1 MRTWL
6 KDTKFVENIDKSDGL
21 IEEAVKSEVLS
32 LTDNQKKILKKG
44 VKAKNF
50 SGEHFFRRLLDF
62 LKPNS
67 EFDILLVVKQ
77 QKTIIQIEVKSATIN
92 QEEKKEKS
100 LDTVKMRYSS
110 ARDQLLKG
118 KEMFKKIT
126 QLNCNSSDSWK
137 HVGLVCF
144 PYIKSR
150 KDIANILNPEDLKVK
165 QILVSQ

>member
-1 MRTWL
+1 MRSWL
-6 KDTKFVENIDKSDGL
+6 TKTKFFENIVESDGL
-21 IEEAVKSEVLS
+21 IEEAVKSKVLS
-32 LTDNQKKILKKG
+32 LTDCQKKILKKE
-44 VKAKNF
+44 VKAKKF

-67 EFDILLVVKQ
+67 EFDIILVVKQ
-77 QKTIIQIEVKSATIN
+77 QKTIIQIEVKSSTIN

-100 LDTVKMRYSS
+100 MNTVKMRYSS

-118 KEMFKKIT
+118 KEMFQKIT

-150 KDIANILNPEDLKVK
+150 KDIVDILNPEDLKVK